1 MTSLRPVLACL
12 AVCLT
17 PLLGGCAIGRQREGR
32 VIDPLAVGRITPGQT
47 TKQQV
52 LDAFGPPTRQSR
64 VGAGSSGQDGSP
76 WAGSLGQGTAQSS
89 VTITW
94 DGVVEDIYTYEY
106 SEHNENFLSL
116 LLYTWWS
123 QTTLADTL
131 MVVFD
136 PQEVVKYVAFTKQTD
151 AEYEPPEPEE

>member
-1 MTSLRPVLACL
+1 MTVRPLLTWLAL
-12 AVCLT
+12 GL
-17 PLLGGCAIGRQREGR
+17 LLSLGGCAVGRQKEGR
-32 VIDPLAVGRITPGQT
+32 LIDPLAVARIAPGKT
-47 TKQQV
+47 TKQEI
-52 LDAFGPPTRQSR
+52 LDLFGPPTRQSR
-64 VGAGSSGQDGSP
+64 VGAGSSGQEGSP
-76 WAGSLGQGTAQSS
+76 WAGSLGQGGGQNS

-106 SEHNENFLSL
+106 RELNENFLSM
-116 LLYTWWS
+116 LLYTYWS
-123 QTTLADTL
+123 QTSLSDTL